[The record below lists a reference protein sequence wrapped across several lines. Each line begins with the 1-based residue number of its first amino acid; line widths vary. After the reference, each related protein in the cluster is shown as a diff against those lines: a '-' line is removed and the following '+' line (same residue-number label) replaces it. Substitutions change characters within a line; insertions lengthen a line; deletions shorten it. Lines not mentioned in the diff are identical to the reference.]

1 MDHLGP
7 FVRSKDG
14 NSYILTVVD
23 AFTKYVFVRAVK
35 DLKTKNT
42 VKVLEKI
49 FYDFG
54 VPARILSDRGTSFTS
69 TAFQKF
75 SNKLGIKHVLNAVA
89 CPRAN
94 GQAER
99 FNQTILNSLST
110 QNSSGHERDW
120 DKCLGKIQWG
130 INNTINASTQK
141 TATEAMFGMK
151 LRDVLSNKLNAENLS
166 KTNLDLQKVRNQIS
180 DNIEKDQ
187 AKQKQRY
194 DANRIPAAKY
204 KIGDLVKIIRNN
216 FNNNSHSTKLL
227 SKFVGPYKV
236 TEVLGN
242 DRYRIT
248 DVPGFIKKG
257 KPYKT
262 VIAADRIRP
271 WIHIKALSLH
281 NSDESSL
288 DDIDKSNSD

>member
-7 FVRSKDG
+7 FVRSKNG
-14 NSYILTVVD
+14 NTHILTVVD

-35 DLKTKNT
+35 DLKTKTT
-42 VKVLEKI
+42 VNVLEKI

-54 VPARILSDRGTSFTS
+54 VPARLVSDRGTTFTS
-69 TAFQKF
+69 TAFQTF
-75 SNKLGIKHVLNAVA
+75 CNVLGIKHILNAVS

-110 QNSSGHERDW
+110 QNFSGHEGDW

-130 INNTINASTQK
+130 INNTVNASTQK
-141 TATEAMFGMK
+141 TATEAMFGIR
-151 LRDVLSNKLNAENLS
+151 LRDVLSNKLNTENYS
-166 KTNLDLQKVRNQIS
+166 SSNLELQQVREQIGN
-180 DNIEKDQ
+180 NIKKYQ
-187 AKQKQRY
+187 AKQKEKH
-194 DANRIPAAKY
+194 DADRIPAAKY
-204 KIGDLVKIIRNN
+204 DIGDLVKISRNN
-216 FNNNSHSTKLL
+216 FDNDKKSTKLL

-248 DVPGFIKKG
+248 DVPGFNKKG

-271 WIHIKALSLH
+271 WIHIKALELH
-281 NSDESSL
+281 SSDETSS
-288 DDIDKSNSD
+288 DDVGEK